1 MKPIILITSILF
13 LMMINFSCL
22 KDEVEASK
30 EKPITNLKETPK
42 YTTEDIFANFT
53 GRNGVKPMKV
63 YYKRYST
70 TDNFL
75 LGGDRE
81 HEIYNRNLFDS
92 VFYQKI
98 SSQTAQTGNQ
108 QSGWFTIANYNI
120 THYRNDTIISNFDAI
135 AEYVGE
141 TYLEVIPNPSG
152 SLMANSVTAYKTSF
166 KKYRNV
172 QPIFN
177 IYRLTNSNLW
187 NWEIKADGVVVNIGF
202 LRPENKNSVQW
213 APNHQF

>member
-1 MKPIILITSILF
+1 MKTFITALF
-13 LMMINFSCL
+13 ISFLFACAKDDL
-22 KDEVEASK
+22 KPVKLPE
-30 EKPITNLKETPK
+30 PK
-42 YTTEDIFANFT
+42 ATATYTTEDIFSNFSA
-53 GRNGVKPMKV
+53 RNGVKPMKI

-92 VFYQKI
+92 VYYQKI
-98 SSQTAQTGNQ
+98 STQTAQMGNQ

-120 THYRNDTIISNFDAI
+120 SHYRNDTLISNFDAI

-141 TYLEVIPNPSG
+141 TYSELIPTPSN
-152 SLMANSVTAYKTSF
+152 SLMANNVTAYKISF

-172 QPIFN
+172 APIFN
-177 IYRLTNSNLW
+177 IYRLSNSNLH

-202 LRPENKNSVQW
+202 LRPENKGSLHW